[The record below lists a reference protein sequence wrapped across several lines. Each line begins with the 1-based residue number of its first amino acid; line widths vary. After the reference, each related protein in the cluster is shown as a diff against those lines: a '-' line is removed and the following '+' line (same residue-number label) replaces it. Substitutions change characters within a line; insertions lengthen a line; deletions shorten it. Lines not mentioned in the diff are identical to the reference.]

1 MQECKQ
7 ITSARLTRKALS
19 ATIAAALFA
28 AGQSSLLAQE
38 QQGEAEEAG
47 AVEEVI
53 VTATRRDETVAEIP
67 YNISAVSGDFIDSGK
82 ILSTG
87 ELLQGVPGAN
97 VIDWGAR
104 NAGNVNAIRIR
115 GLAIDSSINMD
126 VALSA
131 VPPVSTYL
139 NDTPVYANLLLKDIE
154 RVEVLRGPQ
163 GTLYGSGS
171 LGGTVRYI
179 TRRPVLGSFEGRAE
193 ASFSQTDGSNGQ
205 NWDADVTLNFPLGE
219 TAALRV
225 IAGTVDYAGIFDLP
239 NAYLLDDQG
248 FPLAPLGI
256 LDDTAVYTH
265 LEDVDTVDI
274 DYARGT
280 LLWQPNEQ
288 FDALLTWSHQSDDIG
303 GRMMPTQSVDGWGD
317 PYGRYETGSVQRE
330 PSSRDVDVYS
340 LEMSYDF
347 GFATLTSSTS
357 GYDHSGDS
365 VSENTG
371 FSAQQGWLVQYYYNY
386 PRPMHSAE
394 RAYSDEAFI
403 QEFRLVSNTE
413 GLFDWIAGAFYRDQ
427 DTRSSQVNYL
437 RNFYNWAWTAWGCCV
452 LGDDDFRYDRQENF
466 KDLAVFG
473 ELTWNISE
481 DFRLTGGLRYFDLDY
496 TNDTFMG
503 VGLYESFHIDEQVY
517 LEGSDS
523 DTLFKLN
530 ASWDLNESAM
540 VYGTVSEG
548 FRRGGT
554 NAVPLSGTFAES
566 PAWLRYG
573 PDSTTNYELGIK
585 GNWNNSFYN
594 ASLFYVDWEDIQL
607 NTATTNWAFYA
618 AQNGSS
624 ATTQGVEL
632 EYDVSFADGW
642 RLNLGYAYTD
652 GELDADMWS
661 ADNVYLVAPEGAG
674 LPGLAEHT
682 ANMMLE
688 YAFEFSGGMQWV
700 NRLTGYYQDETKN
713 SISDTSAFF
722 STTMDSFSLWG
733 FNSNFILANW
743 TIGLFVKNL
752 FNEEGVVG
760 VFKEEYMG
768 TAPDQKYY
776 GNGGKSIIARPR
788 TVGVAVTWAF

>member
-1 MQECKQ
+1 MQ
-7 ITSARLTRKALS
+7 SSRLIKSTRLKRKALS
-19 ATIAAALFA
+19 ATITAALLA
-28 AGQSSLLAQE
+28 AGQSTLLAQE
-38 QQGEAEEAG
+38 QAGEAEEAT
-47 AVEEVI
+47 AMEEII
-53 VTATRRDETVAEIP
+53 VTATRREETVAEIP

-87 ELLQGVPGAN
+87 ELLRGVPGAN
-97 VIDWGAR
+97 VLDWGAR

-139 NDTPVYANLLLKDIE
+139 NETPVYANMVLKDIE

-179 TRRPVLGSFEGRAE
+179 TRRPVLGSFEGSAE
-193 ASFSQTDGSNGQ
+193 ASFSQTSGSEGQ
-205 NWDADVTLNFPLGE
+205 NWDADVTLNIPMGDTF
-219 TAALRV
+219 AARV
-225 IAGTVDYAGIFDLP
+225 VAGNIDYAGIFDLP
-239 NAYLLDDQG
+239 NAYLLDEQG

-256 LDDTAVYTH
+256 LDETAVYVH

-274 DYARGT
+274 EYARAA
-280 LLWQPNEQ
+280 LLWQPNDR
-288 FDALLTWSHQSDDIG
+288 FDALLTWAHQEDEIG
-303 GRMMPTQSVDGWGD
+303 GRMMPTQGNDGWGD

-330 PSSRDVDVYS
+330 PSSREVDVVS

-347 GFATLTSSTS
+347 GFATLTSATS
-357 GYDHSGDS
+357 GYDHTGDS
-365 VSENTG
+365 ISENTG
-371 FSAQQGWLVQYYYNY
+371 FSAQQGWLSFYYYNY

-394 RAYSDEAFI
+394 RSYSDEAFI
-403 QEFRLVSNTE
+403 QELRLVSNTE
-413 GLFDWIAGAFYRDQ
+413 GTFDWIVGAFYRDQ

-466 KDLAVFG
+466 KDQAVFG
-473 ELTWNISE
+473 ELTWNISDE
-481 DFRLTGGLRYFDLDY
+481 FRLTGGFRYFDLDY

-503 VGLYESFHIDEQVY
+503 VGLYESFHIDEQVH
-517 LEGSDS
+517 LDGSDS

-530 ASWDLNESAM
+530 AAYDVNDETML
-540 VYGTVSEG
+540 YGTISEG

-573 PDSTTNYELGIK
+573 PDTTTNYELGMK
-585 GNWNNSFYN
+585 GNWHSAFYN
-594 ASLFYVDWEDIQL
+594 VSLFYVDWEDIQL

-632 EYDVSFADGW
+632 EYDVAFGEGW
-642 RLNLGYAYTD
+642 RLNLGYAYTE
-652 GELDADMWS
+652 GELDEVMWS
-661 ADNVYLVAPEGAG
+661 ADDVYIVAQAGAK

-682 ANMMLE
+682 ANAMLE
-688 YAFEFSGGMQWV
+688 YAFEFGGGIQWI
-700 NRLTGYYQDETKN
+700 NRLSGYYQSETKN

-722 STTMDSFSLWG
+722 SATMGDFSLWD
-733 FNSNFILANW
+733 FNSNFVLGNW
-743 TIGLFVKNL
+743 TLGLFVKNM

-760 VFKEEYMG
+760 IFKEEYMG
-768 TAPDQKYY
+768 TAPDQNYF

-788 TVGVAVTWAF
+788 TVGLAVTWDF

>member
-1 MQECKQ
+1 MQRSK
-7 ITSARLTRKALS
+7 LFKRKTLS
-19 ATIAAALFA
+19 ATIAAALLA

-38 QQGEAEEAG
+38 QAGEAEA
-47 AVEEVI
+47 AATMEEII
-53 VTATRRDETVAEIP
+53 VTATRRATTVVEIP
-67 YNISAVSGDFIDSGK
+67 YNISAVSGDFIESGK

-104 NAGNVNAIRIR
+104 NSGNVNAIRIR

-131 VPPVSTYL
+131 VPPVSTYI

-179 TRRPVLGSFEGRAE
+179 TRRPVLGEFEGRAE
-193 ASFSQTDGSNGQ
+193 ASFSQTSGSEGN
-205 NWDADVTLNFPLGE
+205 NWDADVMLNVPLVD

-225 IAGTVDYAGIFDLP
+225 IAGKVDYAGIFDLR
-239 NAYLLDDQG
+239 NAYVLDSQG
-248 FPLAPLGI
+248 FPVAPNGI
-256 LDDTAVYTH
+256 LDDATEYERI
-265 LEDVDTVDI
+265 EDADTVDI
-274 DYARGT
+274 NFARAT
-280 LLWQPNEQ
+280 LLWQPNDKFET
-288 FDALLTWSHQSDDIG
+288 LLSWSHQEDDIG
-303 GRMMPTQSVDGWGD
+303 GRMMPTEGPDGWGD
-317 PYGRYETGSVQRE
+317 PYGRYENGSVQRE
-330 PSSRDVDVYS
+330 PSSRDIDVYA

-357 GYDHSGDS
+357 TYDHSGDS
-365 VSENTG
+365 ISENTG
-371 FSAQQGWLVQYYYNY
+371 FSAQQGWLSQYYYNA

-403 QEFRLVSNTE
+403 QELRLVSTTE
-413 GLFDWIAGAFYRDQ
+413 GAFDWIVGVFYRDQ
-427 DTRSSQVNYL
+427 DTRSQQVNYL
-437 RNFYNWAWTAWGCCV
+437 RNYYNWAWTAWGCCV

-466 KDLAVFG
+466 KDSAVFG

-481 DFRLTGGLRYFDLDY
+481 DFRLTGGFRYFDLDY
-496 TNDTFMG
+496 ENDTFMG
-503 VGLYESFHIDEQVY
+503 VGLFEAFHIDEQVQ
-517 LEGSDS
+517 LSGSDS
-523 DTLFKLN
+523 DTLFKFN
-530 ASWDLNESAM
+530 ASWDLNDSAM
-540 VYGTVSEG
+540 VYGTISEG

-566 PAWLRYG
+566 AAWLRYG
-573 PDSTTNYELGIK
+573 PDTTTNYELGVK

-594 ASLFYVDWEDIQL
+594 VSLFYVDWEDIQL
-607 NTATTNWAFYA
+607 NTSTTNWAFYA

-624 ATTQGVEL
+624 ATTQGLEL
-632 EYDVSFADGW
+632 EYDVAFGEGW

-652 GELDADMWS
+652 GELDEVMWS
-661 ADNVYLVAPEGAG
+661 ADNVYVVAPEGAK

-688 YAFEFSGGMQWV
+688 YAFEFGDGIQWV
-700 NRLTGYYQDETKN
+700 NRVTGYYQDETKN
-713 SISDTSAFF
+713 SISDTSVFF
-722 STTMDSFSLWG
+722 STTMGSFSLWSL
-733 FNSNFILANW
+733 NSNFILGNW
-743 TIGLFVKNL
+743 TVGLFAKNI

-760 VFKEEYMG
+760 VFKQEYMG

-776 GNGGKSIIARPR
+776 GNGGKNIVARPR
-788 TVGVAVTWAF
+788 TVGVAVTWNF